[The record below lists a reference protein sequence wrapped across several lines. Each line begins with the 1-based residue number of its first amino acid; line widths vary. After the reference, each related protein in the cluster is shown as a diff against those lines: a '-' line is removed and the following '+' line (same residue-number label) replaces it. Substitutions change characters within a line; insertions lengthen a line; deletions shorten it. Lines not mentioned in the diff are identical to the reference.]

1 MTPVIKE
8 QYEKS
13 NISKEEAD
21 KILKKAYNKRRDMLI
36 SIGIIVVLIIIG
48 FIVIFNTLRN
58 HAANALYERVYEYR
72 MFSFETYY
80 PEGEYESVEINGEEI
95 KFDS

>member
-8 QYEKS
+8 EYEKS
-13 NISKEEAD
+13 KITKEEAD

-58 HAANALYERVYEYR
+58 HAANAL
-72 MFSFETYY
+72 
-80 PEGEYESVEINGEEI
+80 
-95 KFDS
+95 